1 MNDGPLVSIIMNC
14 YNCDEYLKQ
23 SINSALSQTYKNIE
37 IIFWDNQSIDASAK
51 IIKSYND
58 NRIRYFYSNS
68 HVPLGRA
75 RNLAIKKACGEYIAF
90 LDCDDLWSKDKIKLS
105 LMELYKTPENQNI
118 SLIYSKSLVIS
129 ENNNLVREN
138 KKILSGDIHDT
149 LLVDGN
155 FIVFSSVMV
164 RRDLLIECGSIDE
177 ELNYC
182 EDFSMLLKISK
193 DSYVI
198 GVDEYLTSYRVHEK
212 SSTKVRE
219 FENNIEVVN
228 FLNSYIKDNNISGI
242 LKFNIFL
249 QNSYRITSCFMK
261 NFIIFNTRNCTFI
274 IKNYI
279 GLLLLFPLW
288 AGNKFFNSVLKK

>member
-1 MNDGPLVSIIMNC
+1 M
-14 YNCDEYLKQ
+14 
-23 SINSALSQTYKNIE
+23 
-37 IIFWDNQSIDASAK
+37 
-51 IIKSYND
+51 
-58 NRIRYFYSNS
+58 
-68 HVPLGRA
+68 
-75 RNLAIKKACGEYIAF
+75 
-90 LDCDDLWSKDKIKLS
+90 
-105 LMELYKTPENQNI
+105 
-118 SLIYSKSLVIS
+118 
-129 ENNNLVREN
+129 REN

-242 LKFNIFL
+242 LKFN
-249 QNSYRITSCFMK
+249 K
-261 NFIIFNTRNCTFI
+261 
-274 IKNYI
+274 
-279 GLLLLFPLW
+279 
-288 AGNKFFNSVLKK
+288 A